1 MFHGMFFTLLLGAAM
16 FKQTMAFLIFFV
28 FLSATGFAQTFVLTR
43 EGESFTKGDE
53 SRVLLMPLDIQLYEK
68 TTGKLQP
75 KADWTAS
82 AVKNVTEAI
91 QQELKTLN
99 DTVIL
104 YKEPAEGSSAYKN
117 HRQLI
122 KLHET
127 VAVSILRHQYPDY
140 WQLPTKSGNFE
151 WTLGQGA
158 RKLQEKFA
166 ADYGLFV
173 HVWDSY
179 TSAELVAISI
189 PLIPFALLGAD
200 VPSLVLGQQVGFAS
214 LVDLQ
219 TGDIIWFNKIFSV
232 SGDVRGLRLARD
244 FIRTLLAGFPL

>member
-1 MFHGMFFTLLLGAAM
+1 M
-16 FKQTMAFLIFFV
+16 FKQTMAFLIFLV
-28 FLSATGFAQTFVLTR
+28 FLATIGCMQTAVLTR
-43 EGESFTKGDE
+43 EGESFTKDDE

-82 AVKNVTEAI
+82 ALKNVTEAI
-91 QQELKTLN
+91 QQELKTLH

-127 VAVSILRHQYPDY
+127 VAVSILKYQYPDF
-140 WQLPTKSGNFE
+140 WQLPTKADNFE
-151 WTLGQGA
+151 WTLGQET
-158 RKLQEKFA
+158 RKLQEEFG

-179 TSAELVAISI
+179 ASTHYVVTSI
-189 PLIPFALLGAD
+189 PLIPFVLLGANI
-200 VPSLVLGQQVGFAS
+200 SFGKQVGFAS

-219 TGDIIWFNKIFSV
+219 TGAIVWFNKIFSV
-232 SGDVRGLRLARD
+232 SGDIRELRLARD